1 MKRLLILYVL
11 ACLLAGCTDE
21 EREDVLSSSVIVL
34 GGQIRSLGRAAQD
47 ITRFEEGDRISF
59 FSKGGIEADNIL
71 LTYINKEWEHGGD
84 LIWNASGEEAVLA
97 AYYPCFALEDW
108 NFYDGDGFLKDLVC
122 ARKEVAY
129 GLPVELEFKHLF
141 SKLVFEADETVN
153 GQIQSITFTPS
164 VQVKA
169 IEPYTGTIA
178 LTGNAASSFQIA
190 HRSDRIY
197 SFLVPSVP
205 DVTIDIDITTPQ
217 GVLSLEATTP
227 QTYESGHEYTYHL
240 IAKEEEVGIYTAEDF
255 IAFSHLINQM
265 EYEGRTLEEFGKN
278 VDGVMT
284 YYLRSDIRF
293 TEEESKRVQPI
304 GFKKYA
310 SGDRDD
316 YVFKDCFDG
325 LGHTLFDLQ
334 IITPGNTLY
343 QGLFGFIGK
352 EGVVKNLILENCSH
366 VNTSAFELQH
376 IGILVGLNYGMIMNC
391 HVKSCMIEDEK
402 RGYAGGLICDNKET
416 GVVLNSSV
424 DNMRFKGNKLNIGGL
439 CCDNGF
445 VVLNSYM
452 TKCQYVEG
460 SKCVGGLCC
469 TLGTSSTLLNCYVIF
484 SNYPTDDFA
493 PLAYKVLSGAV
504 IRTCYYSEHISVN
517 PVYEGYNYDI
527 QDNVYTFGDSYITT
541 NDGKHLLDALNG
553 WIDENQAIYPDY
565 PLLHWQKGDGN
576 VPFIHQSLP

>member
-84 LIWNASGEEAVLA
+84 LTWNASGEEAVLA

-197 SFLVPSVP
+197 SFLVPSVS
-205 DVTIDIDITTPQ
+205 DVTVDIDITTPQ

-284 YYLRSDIRF
+284 YYLRNDIRF

-304 GFKKYA
+304 GFKKY
-310 SGDRDD
+310 SGNDRKSLG
-316 YVFKDCFDG
+316 FKDCFDG
-325 LGHTLFDLQ
+325 LGHVISNLQ
-334 IITPGNTLY
+334 ILTPAHTQH
-343 QGLFGFIGK
+343 QGLFGFVDEGGK
-352 EGVVKNLILENCSH
+352 VKNLTLENCSYINVETSIKQH
-366 VNTSAFELQH
+366 V
-376 IGILVGLNYGMIMNC
+376 GILVGVNYGMIINC
-391 HVKSCMIEDEK
+391 SIKSCVIENANPDL
-402 RGYAGGLICDNKET
+402 AGGLVCDNWDK
-416 GVVLNSSV
+416 GVILNCSV
-424 DNMRFKGNKLNIGGL
+424 DDVLFRGNGLSIGGL
-439 CCDNGF
+439 CYENGG
-445 VVLNSYM
+445 VILNSYV
-452 TKCQYVEG
+452 TRCQYLGENMI
-460 SKCVGGLCC
+460 GGLCHNQ
-469 TLGTSSTLLNCYVIF
+469 GTSSTLANCYVVLLD
-484 SNYPTDDFA
+484 YPENNFA
-493 PLAYKVLSGAV
+493 SIAYKVAANSV

-517 PVYEGYNYDI
+517 PVYEGYNYNI
-527 QDNVYTFGDSYITT
+527 QDNVYTFDDNYITT

>member
-190 HRSDRIY
+190 HRSD
-197 SFLVPSVP
+197 
-205 DVTIDIDITTPQ
+205 
-217 GVLSLEATTP
+217 
-227 QTYESGHEYTYHL
+227 EYTYHL

-278 VDGVMT
+278 VDGIMT

-316 YVFKDCFDG
+316 YAFTACFDG

-334 IITPGNTLY
+334 IITVENASF
-343 QGLFGFIGK
+343 QG
-352 EGVVKNLILENCSH
+352 S
-366 VNTSAFELQH
+366 
-376 IGILVGLNYGMIMNC
+376 GLNNGTIIGC
-391 HVKSCMIEDEK
+391 HVKSCVVADEK
-402 RGYAGGLICDNKET
+402 FSYAAGLVSNNLGVIFNCSVDDIQFKGSELRIGGFCYENGGVILNSYVTRCQCFEVDKAGGLCYNLGE
-416 GVVLNSSV
+416 SSI
-424 DNMRFKGNKLNIGGL
+424 LA
-439 CCDNGF
+439 
-445 VVLNSYM
+445 
-452 TKCQYVEG
+452 
-460 SKCVGGLCC
+460 
-469 TLGTSSTLLNCYVIF
+469 NCYVTF
-484 SNYPTDDFA
+484 GDYFTDEFG
-493 PLAYKVLSGAV
+493 PILYKVNGKVSIG
-504 IRTCYYSEHISVN
+504 ICYYSGNIALY
-517 PVYEGYNYDI
+517 PVYDGYKNILNKDDI
-527 QDNVYTFGDSYITT
+527 HTFDDNYITT

-565 PLLHWQKGDGN
+565 PLLHWQEGDGN

>member
-84 LIWNASGEEAVLA
+84 LTWNASGEEAVLA

-153 GQIQSITFTPS
+153 GKIQSITFTPS

-205 DVTIDIDITTPQ
+205 DVTVDIDITTLQ

-278 VDGVMT
+278 VDGVM
-284 YYLRSDIRF
+284 R
-293 TEEESKRVQPI
+293 EECRR
-304 GFKKYA
+304 GN
-310 SGDRDD
+310 
-316 YVFKDCFDG
+316 
-325 LGHTLFDLQ
+325 DLL
-334 IITPGNTLY
+334 P
-343 QGLFGFIGK
+343 
-352 EGVVKNLILENCSH
+352 
-366 VNTSAFELQH
+366 
-376 IGILVGLNYGMIMNC
+376 
-391 HVKSCMIEDEK
+391 
-402 RGYAGGLICDNKET
+402 
-416 GVVLNSSV
+416 
-424 DNMRFKGNKLNIGGL
+424 
-439 CCDNGF
+439 
-445 VVLNSYM
+445 
-452 TKCQYVEG
+452 
-460 SKCVGGLCC
+460 
-469 TLGTSSTLLNCYVIF
+469 
-484 SNYPTDDFA
+484 
-493 PLAYKVLSGAV
+493 
-504 IRTCYYSEHISVN
+504 SE
-517 PVYEGYNYDI
+517 
-527 QDNVYTFGDSYITT
+527 
-541 NDGKHLLDALNG
+541 
-553 WIDENQAIYPDY
+553 
-565 PLLHWQKGDGN
+565 
-576 VPFIHQSLP
+576 

>member
-84 LIWNASGEEAVLA
+84 LTWNASGEEAVLA

-153 GQIQSITFTPS
+153 GKIQSITFTPS

-205 DVTIDIDITTPQ
+205 DVTVDIDITTPQ

-316 YVFKDCFDG
+316 YAFTACFDG

-334 IITPGNTLY
+334 IITAENASF
-343 QGLFGFIGK
+343 QGLFGYIEK
-352 EGVVKNLILENCSH
+352 EGVVKNLVLENCSH
-366 VNTSAFELQH
+366 VNTFPNAQQH
-376 IGILVGLNYGMIMNC
+376 IGLLAGLNNGTIIGC
-391 HVKSCMIEDEK
+391 HVKSCVVADEK
-402 RGYAGGLICDNKET
+402 FSYAAGLVSNNS
-416 GVVLNSSV
+416 GVILNSSV
-424 DNMRFKGNKLNIGGL
+424 DNIQFKGSELRIGGFCYENGGVILNSYVTRCQCSEVDKAGGL
-439 CCDNGF
+439 CYN
-445 VVLNSYM
+445 
-452 TKCQYVEG
+452 
-460 SKCVGGLCC
+460 
-469 TLGTSSTLLNCYVIF
+469 LGVSSILANCYVTF
-484 SNYPTDDFA
+484 LDYPTDEFG
-493 PLAYKVLSGAV
+493 PILYNVNGRVSIG
-504 IRTCYYSEHISVN
+504 ICYYSGNITLY
-517 PVYEGYNYDI
+517 PVYDGYKNVLNKDDI
-527 QDNVYTFGDSYITT
+527 HTFDNNYITT
-541 NDGKHLLDALNG
+541 NNGKHLLDALNG